1 MIRSEWPR
9 IFPLC
14 ISDSIGLADLD
25 PSIFAS
31 RNSRTLVRLLK
42 PWDNTRPFRLVA
54 SMCFIVVRECAV
66 KRVLLRCKFYRDVI
80 APMGRIRIIETA
92 VAFGPLFIPR
102 TCVIGDE
109 VMSTW
114 LFADPK
120 DRGYNIC
127 FPRIRPCTK
136 RAGRFS
142 DDRFALL
149 RNRFRLSSDG
159 AIKRDES
166 ETTKAK

>member
-1 MIRSEWPR
+1 MIRSER
-9 IFPLC
+9 SRVFPLC
-14 ISDSIGLADLD
+14 ISDSIAFANCD

-31 RNSRTLVRLLK
+31 GNGRTLVGLLK
-42 PWDNTRPFRLVA
+42 PWDNTGCFRPVA
-54 SMCFIVVRECAV
+54 SMCFVVVRQCAV
-66 KRVLLRCKFYRDVI
+66 KWVLLRSKFYRDI
-80 APMGRIRIIETA
+80 ILSTSRIGIIETA

-102 TCVIGDE
+102 TCVIRDE

-120 DRGYNIC
+120 NRSYNIC

-136 RAGRFS
+136 RAGRFP
-142 DDRFALL
+142 DDRFVLF